1 MLRDQAFEELG
12 SEAETREDAVE
23 AYVKHAFE
31 RNYGIP
37 LYEDADSATSHKTD

>member
-1 MLRDQAFEELG
+1 MLRDQAYEELG
-12 SEAETREDAVE
+12 TEGEANGDAVE

-37 LYEDADSATSHKTD
+37 LYGDADSKASQVKD